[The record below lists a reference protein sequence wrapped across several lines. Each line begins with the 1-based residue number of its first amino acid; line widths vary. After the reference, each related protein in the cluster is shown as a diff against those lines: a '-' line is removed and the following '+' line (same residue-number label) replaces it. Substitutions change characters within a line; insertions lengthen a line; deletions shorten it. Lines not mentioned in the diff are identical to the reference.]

1 MENNKITQIQPQSV
15 QPISTAPPP
24 DVGVLLTAIAQK
36 LAEAKT
42 ENHLH
47 IHNAPQPTV
56 PPQQGCPQDHQNAVV
71 LLQALAGLA
80 IIFCL
85 TFGTLST
92 IILIWRGAQATD
104 FSAHTLK

>member
-1 MENNKITQIQPQSV
+1 MDNKITPIQSQSV
-15 QPISTAPPP
+15 QPVSPATPP
-24 DVGVLLTAIAQK
+24 DVGILLTAIAQK
-36 LAEAKT
+36 LAETRT

-47 IHNAPQPTV
+47 IHNLPQPTV
-56 PPQQGCPQDHQNAVV
+56 QPPQGWLQNHQNAVV

-92 IILIWRGAQATD
+92 IILIWRGAQATN
-104 FSAHTLK
+104 FSTQTR

>member
-1 MENNKITQIQPQSV
+1 MENHKITRIHPQAV
-15 QPISTAPPP
+15 QPTSPATSS
-24 DVGVLLTAIAQK
+24 DVGLLLAVIAQK

-47 IHNAPQPTV
+47 IHNSPQPTV
-56 PPQQGCPQDHQNAVV
+56 QPQQSWLQDHQNAVAM
-71 LLQALAGLA
+71 LQALAGLA

-92 IILIWRGAQATD
+92 IILIWRGAQATNV
-104 FSAHTLK
+104 STHITQ

>member
-1 MENNKITQIQPQSV
+1 VEHNKITPIQLQSIRPQS
-15 QPISTAPPP
+15 PTPSTSTA
-24 DVGVLLTAIAQK
+24 LLMEAIARR

-47 IHNAPQPTV
+47 VHQTPAQS
-56 PPQQGCPQDHQNAVV
+56 QEHQNAIA

-92 IILIWRGAQATD
+92 IILIWRGAQATTTD
-104 FSAHTLK
+104 YQTHTIK